1 MAAIGNYW
9 ENTKSMVCDEETN
22 VLLSIKWALTVAG
35 PGRNP
40 YKGKCI
46 IVLRKDANL
55 ASVEFHLQIWLSI
68 KTSWLSLWV
77 GFSIDTLQQGE

>member
-40 YKGKCI
+40 
-46 IVLRKDANL
+46 LRVN
-55 ASVEFHLQIWLSI
+55 ASSF
-68 KTSWLSLWV
+68 
-77 GFSIDTLQQGE
+77 